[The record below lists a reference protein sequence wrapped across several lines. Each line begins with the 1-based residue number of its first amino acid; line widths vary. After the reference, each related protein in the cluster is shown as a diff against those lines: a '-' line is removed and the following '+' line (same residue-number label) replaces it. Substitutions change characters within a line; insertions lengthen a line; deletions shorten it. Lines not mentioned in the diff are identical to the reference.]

1 MSIYAELDPIPE
13 RRTQFAKRENIAK
26 VNIPIL
32 AYSNQHIDTEI
43 PYGSTDHVRYFR
55 LILKLSQQTKHTVL

>member
-1 MSIYAELDPIPE
+1 MSVYAELDPIPE

-43 PYGSTDHVRYFR
+43 PYGSTDHVRY
-55 LILKLSQQTKHTVL
+55 LKNFV